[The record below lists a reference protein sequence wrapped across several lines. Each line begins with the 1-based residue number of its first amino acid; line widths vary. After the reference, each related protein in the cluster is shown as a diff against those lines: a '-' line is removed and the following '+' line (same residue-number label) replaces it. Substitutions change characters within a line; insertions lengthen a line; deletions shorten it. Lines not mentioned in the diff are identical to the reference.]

1 MRRLAKKAE
10 RGFTLVELMIV
21 VAIVGVLAALAI
33 YGVNK
38 YVANAKTT
46 EARTAVARIAK
57 DATTAYQRPQASGT
71 ILEPGDTA
79 RMTNVLCPASSKV
92 PAAVPAGMKVQSNP
106 TDWTN
111 VGWTCLRFS
120 MTDPQQYQYEYVA
133 PTGDE
138 EARSAEGAT
147 FEAIAQGDLDGDT
160 TLSTFK
166 MTGKIGTAAQDHAL
180 FVSPNIEETNP
191 LE

>member
-1 MRRLAKKAE
+1 MRRLAKQAK

-38 YVANAKTT
+38 YVNNAKTT
-46 EARTAVARIAK
+46 EARTAVGRIAK
-57 DATTAYQRPQASGT
+57 DAATAYQRPQASGA
-71 ILEPGDTA
+71 ILAPAGEA

-92 PAAVPAGMKVQSNP
+92 PAAIPAGTKVQSNP
-106 TDWTN
+106 TDWNN
-111 VGWTCLRFS
+111 VGWSCLRFS

-133 PTGDE
+133 PAGDE
-138 EARSAEGAT
+138 AARSAEGAT
-147 FEAIAQGDLDGDT
+147 FEAIAYGDLDGDGVP
-160 TLSTFK
+160 STFK
-166 MTGKIGTAAQDHAL
+166 MTGQIGTDAQDRAL